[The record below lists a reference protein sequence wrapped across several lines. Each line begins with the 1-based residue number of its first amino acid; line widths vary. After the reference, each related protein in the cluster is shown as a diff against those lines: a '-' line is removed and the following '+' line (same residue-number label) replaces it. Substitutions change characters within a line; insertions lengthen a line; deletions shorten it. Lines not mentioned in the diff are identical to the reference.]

1 MCGKSQESRFDF
13 CNLMVIFGSI
23 WRINNW
29 RSLLNWIEFDE
40 GGSAAQRGFMTILS
54 TWYNPNLSK
63 RRFSTR
69 WHLEMENLQ
78 AFPLNPQIEK
88 IHNHH
93 QNCFHHHNQTVDCLT
108 GRLDNFGSCLKLSIA
123 EEPSP
128 CSAEQLLFSPFL
140 SSISW
145 RLFSKAIVNH
155 LQQLGT
161 SVWSHRS
168 PCGLRENQFW
178 TRFVFCFTILSV
190 TTIDNTNPISS
201 LGCL

>member
-145 RLFSKAIVNH
+145 NHGGYFHHLHKGNCKLPPTARHISVKSSFSLWIEGK
-155 LQQLGT
+155 
-161 SVWSHRS
+161 SV
-168 PCGLRENQFW
+168 LN
-178 TRFVFCFTILSV
+178 
-190 TTIDNTNPISS
+190 
-201 LGCL
+201 